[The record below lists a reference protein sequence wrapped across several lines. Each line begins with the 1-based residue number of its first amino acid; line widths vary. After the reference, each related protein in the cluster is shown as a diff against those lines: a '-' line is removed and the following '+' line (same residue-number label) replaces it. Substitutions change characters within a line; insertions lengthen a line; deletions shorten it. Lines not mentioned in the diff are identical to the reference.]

1 MRLFIAAALTAALA
15 TAAAAD
21 PPKPA
26 ARDAKTMHDDDC
38 ARARAQ
44 HRTCVLTIGGEDVGA
59 SPPTATG
66 STIRVVT
73 TPKQPS
79 LVRVRRD
86 FIVQIIQSADDL

>member
-1 MRLFIAAALTAALA
+1 MRLFLASALTAALA

-26 ARDAKTMHDDDC
+26 ARDAAAMHDDDC
-38 ARARAQ
+38 ARAHAQ

-59 SPPTATG
+59 STPTATG
-66 STIRVVT
+66 TTVRVVT

-79 LVRVRRD
+79 LVRIRRD
-86 FIVQIIQSADDL
+86 FIVAIIKSAEDI